1 MLSTQAIWMI
11 FYENINEHNR
21 NKKLKIWSYLI
32 ENILDNEKL
41 QPIRAELFV
50 RTRRLNIFLIFI
62 TQPFF
67 TLPKNIDSDFTQYF
81 IIEISNKQEF
91 QQIATNHSSSI
102 NLKYFMKVYQKCTAK
117 PYSFLVNNIALQS
130 DNLFFLDAIFQKEY
144 KK

>member
-1 MLSTQAIWMI
+1 MRFLKLSLSTQAIWVI

-32 ENILDNEKL
+32 DENILVNKKL

-50 RTRRLNIFLIFI
+50 IRTRRLNIFLIFL
-62 TQPFF
+62 TQSFF

-130 DNLFFLDAIFQKEY
+130 DNLFFF
-144 KK
+144 

>member
-91 QQIATNHSSSI
+91 QQIAPNHSSSI

>member
-1 MLSTQAIWMI
+1 M
-11 FYENINEHNR
+11 
-21 NKKLKIWSYLI
+21 I
-32 ENILDNEKL
+32 ENILGNKKL

-50 RTRRLNIFLIFI
+50 IRTRRLNIFLIFL
-62 TQPFF
+62 TQSFF

-102 NLKYFMKVYQKCTAK
+102 NLKYFMKVYQKCIAK

>member
-1 MLSTQAIWMI
+1 MI

>member
-62 TQPFF
+62 TQPFL

-91 QQIATNHSSSI
+91 QQIATNH
-102 NLKYFMKVYQKCTAK
+102 
-117 PYSFLVNNIALQS
+117 
-130 DNLFFLDAIFQKEY
+130 
-144 KK
+144 

>member
-1 MLSTQAIWMI
+1 MLSTQAIRVV